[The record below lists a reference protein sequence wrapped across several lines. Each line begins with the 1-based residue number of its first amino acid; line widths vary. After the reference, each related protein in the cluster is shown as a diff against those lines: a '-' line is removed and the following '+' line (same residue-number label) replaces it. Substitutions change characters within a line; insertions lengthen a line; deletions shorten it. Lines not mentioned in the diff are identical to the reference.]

1 MRTAQMDKEAHMA
14 NYHEIPKP
22 PRPKGSEEEYRT
34 QIYNYL
40 YRLAETLQAVVNGL
54 QAMHEEGGKADG

>member
-1 MRTAQMDKEAHMA
+1 MA
-14 NYHEIPKP
+14 TYHEIPKP
-22 PRPKGSEEEYRT
+22 PQPKGTEAEFRK

-54 QAMHEEGGKADG
+54 QAQHEEGGNTNGGV